1 MGETTDRM
9 IFAEA
14 ISYDITG
21 TPVFFQQDFLLLK
34 PYVKTG
40 IGSLKVYHFK
50 IVYQHIRKDG
60 SE

>member
-14 ISYDITG
+14 ISYDITD
-21 TPVFFQQDFLLLK
+21 PSVFFQHDFLLVK
-34 PYVKTG
+34 SYVKTG
-40 IGSLKVYHFK
+40 IGSLKVCHFK

-60 SE
+60 LE